1 VTSSCF
7 ATRCRTAARADPSA
21 VAADWNSFYSERV
34 AAPFNYQVVDLTDE
48 QVDAEAGVFG
58 ALTDAVRR
66 LNEATLRTT
75 VDHET
80 VEEVRRHVE
89 ELTAR
94 LEKSTIEG
102 SFGVSFTTG
111 GRVRGYGN
119 AVVGLRNPLAVPLRI
134 VQDRENGRARAD
146 FELNALY
153 EGPPGQ
159 VHGGVVALVLDQVFG
174 EAAAAGGTPGMT
186 GTLTLRYQLNTPL
199 GACSADA
206 WVDRRDGVK
215 TIVKGEL
222 RRTDGTVTVT
232 AEGIFILPRW
242 AREKLAEDGGTPPQY
257 E

>member
-1 VTSSCF
+1 M
-7 ATRCRTAARADPSA
+7 
-21 VAADWNSFYSERV
+21 
-34 AAPFNYQVVDLTDE
+34 AAPFNYQVLDLTDE
-48 QVDAEAGVFG
+48 QIDAENAVFG
-58 ALTDAVRR
+58 ALTNAVRR

-75 VDHET
+75 VDHDT
-80 VEEVRRHVE
+80 IDEVRRQVE

-94 LEKSTIEG
+94 LEKSMIPG
-102 SFGVSFTTG
+102 NFGVAISKS

-119 AVVGLRNPLAVPLRI
+119 AVVGLRNPIAVPLQI
-134 VQDRENGRARAD
+134 VQDKVAGRASAE

-186 GTLTLRYQLNTPL
+186 GTLTLRYVLNTPL
-199 GACSADA
+199 GPCSAAA

-215 TIVKGEL
+215 TVVKGEL
-222 RRTDGTVTVT
+222 RRADGTVTVT

-242 AREKLAEDGGTPPQY
+242 AREKLAAHGETPPQY

>member
-1 VTSSCF
+1 MG
-7 ATRCRTAARADPSA
+7 
-21 VAADWNSFYSERV
+21 
-34 AAPFNYQVVDLTDE
+34 APFEYQVLDLTDDE
-48 QVDAEAGVFG
+48 IEAENAVFG
-58 ALTDAVRR
+58 GLADAVRR

-80 VEEVRRHVE
+80 LEDVRRQVE
-89 ELTAR
+89 ELTTR
-94 LEKSTIEG
+94 LEKSMIPG
-102 SFGVSFTTG
+102 SFGVAITKSG
-111 GRVRGYGN
+111 HVRGYGN
-119 AVVGLRNPLAVPLRI
+119 AVVGLRNPLAVPLHI
-134 VQDRENGRARAD
+134 VQDRTAGRASAE

-186 GTLTLRYQLNTPL
+186 GTLKLRYGLNTPL
-199 GACSADA
+199 GRCSAEA

-222 RRTDGTVTVT
+222 RRADGTVTVT

-242 AREKLAEDGGTPPQY
+242 AREEMARHGGTPPQY

>member
-1 VTSSCF
+1 M
-7 ATRCRTAARADPSA
+7 
-21 VAADWNSFYSERV
+21 
-34 AAPFNYQVVDLTDE
+34 AAPFNYQVVDLSDE
-48 QVDAEAGVFG
+48 EVQAEAAVFG

-80 VEEVRRHVE
+80 VEEVRRQVE
-89 ELTAR
+89 ELAGR
-94 LEKSTIEG
+94 LEKNMIEG
-102 SFGVSFTTG
+102 SFGVSFTPG

-119 AVVGLRNPLAVPLRI
+119 AVVGLRNPLAVPLKI
-134 VQDRENGRARAD
+134 VQDKENGRASAE

-186 GTLTLRYQLNTPL
+186 GTLKLRYELNTPL
-199 GACSADA
+199 GPCSAAA

-215 TIVKGEL
+215 TIVKGEM
-222 RRTDGTVTVT
+222 RRADGTVTVT

-242 AREKLAEDGGTPPQY
+242 ARDQLAAQQDAPPQY

>member
-1 VTSSCF
+1 M
-7 ATRCRTAARADPSA
+7 
-21 VAADWNSFYSERV
+21 

-48 QVDAEAGVFG
+48 EVEAENAVYGG
-58 ALTDAVRR
+58 LADAVRR
-66 LNEATLRTT
+66 LNEATLLTT

-80 VEEVRRHVE
+80 VEEVRQQVE

-94 LEKSTIEG
+94 LEKSRIEG

-119 AVVGLRNPLAVPLRI
+119 AVVGLRNPLAVPLHI
-134 VQDRENGRARAD
+134 VQDKELGRARAE

-186 GTLTLRYQLNTPL
+186 GTLKLRYGLNTPL
-199 GACSADA
+199 GHCSAEA

-222 RRTDGTVTVT
+222 RRADGTVTVT

-242 AREKLAEDGGTPPQY
+242 AREEMAKHGGTPPQY

>member
-1 VTSSCF
+1 M
-7 ATRCRTAARADPSA
+7 
-21 VAADWNSFYSERV
+21 
-34 AAPFNYQVVDLTDE
+34 AAPFDYQVLDLTDE
-48 QVDAEAGVFG
+48 EIEAEQAVFG
-58 ALTDAVRR
+58 GLAEAVRR

-80 VEEVRRHVE
+80 VDDVRRQVE

-94 LEKSTIEG
+94 LEKSMIPG
-102 SFGVSFTTG
+102 SFGVAISRT

-119 AVVGLRNPLAVPLRI
+119 AVVGLRNPVAVPLQI
-134 VQDRENGRARAD
+134 VQDKVAGRASAE

-159 VHGGVVALVLDQVFG
+159 VHGGVLALVLDQVFG
-174 EAAAAGGTPGMT
+174 EAAAAGGSPGMT

-199 GACSADA
+199 GPCSAAA

-215 TIVKGEL
+215 TVVKGEL
-222 RRTDGTVTVT
+222 RRADGTVTVT

-242 AREKLAEDGGTPPQY
+242 AREEMARDGGTPPQY

>member
-1 VTSSCF
+1 M
-7 ATRCRTAARADPSA
+7 
-21 VAADWNSFYSERV
+21 
-34 AAPFNYQVVDLTDE
+34 AAPFRYQILDLTDE
-48 QVDAEAGVFG
+48 EIDDENAVFG
-58 ALTDAVRR
+58 GLADAVRR

-75 VDHET
+75 VDHDT
-80 VEEVRRHVE
+80 VDEVRRQVD
-89 ELTAR
+89 ELAER
-94 LEKSTIEG
+94 LEKSMIPG
-102 SFGVSFTTG
+102 NFGVAISKG
-111 GRVRGYGN
+111 GRVRGHGN
-119 AVVGLRNPLAVPLRI
+119 AVVGLRNPLAVPLKV
-134 VQDRENGRARAD
+134 VQDKVAGAASAE

-199 GACSADA
+199 GACSARA
-206 WVDRRDGVK
+206 WVDRKDGVK

-222 RRTDGTVTVT
+222 RRADGTVTVE

-242 AREKLAEDGGTPPQY
+242 AREEIASSGGGPPQY

>member
-1 VTSSCF
+1 M
-7 ATRCRTAARADPSA
+7 
-21 VAADWNSFYSERV
+21 
-34 AAPFNYQVVDLTDE
+34 AAPFTYQVVDLTDE
-48 QVDAEAGVFG
+48 EVEAENAVYGG
-58 ALTDAVRR
+58 LADAVRR

-80 VEEVRRHVE
+80 VEEVRRQVE

-94 LEKSTIEG
+94 LEKSMIEG
-102 SFGVSFTTG
+102 SFGVSFTSG

-134 VQDRENGRARAD
+134 VQDKDRGRARAE

-186 GTLTLRYQLNTPL
+186 GTLKLRYGLNTPL
-199 GACSADA
+199 GRCSAEA

-222 RRTDGTVTVT
+222 RRADGTVTVT

-242 AREKLAEDGGTPPQY
+242 AREEMARHGGTPPQY

>member
-1 VTSSCF
+1 M
-7 ATRCRTAARADPSA
+7 
-21 VAADWNSFYSERV
+21 
-34 AAPFNYQVVDLTDE
+34 AAPFNYQVLDLTDE
-48 QVDAEAGVFG
+48 QIDAENAVFG
-58 ALTDAVRR
+58 ALTNAVRR

-75 VDHET
+75 VDHDT
-80 VEEVRRHVE
+80 IDEVRRQVE

-94 LEKSTIEG
+94 LEKSMIPG
-102 SFGVSFTTG
+102 NFGVAISKS

-119 AVVGLRNPLAVPLRI
+119 AVVGLRNPIAVPLQI
-134 VQDRENGRARAD
+134 VQDKEAGRASAE

-186 GTLTLRYQLNTPL
+186 GTLTLRYVLNTPL
-199 GACSADA
+199 GPCSAAA
-206 WVDRRDGVK
+206 WVDRHDGVK
-215 TIVKGEL
+215 TVVKGEL
-222 RRTDGTVTVT
+222 RRADGTVTVT

-242 AREKLAEDGGTPPQY
+242 AREKLAAHGETPPQY

>member
-1 VTSSCF
+1 M
-7 ATRCRTAARADPSA
+7 
-21 VAADWNSFYSERV
+21 
-34 AAPFNYQVVDLTDE
+34 AAPFTYQVLDLTDE
-48 QVDAEAGVFG
+48 EIEAENAVFG
-58 ALTDAVRR
+58 GLADAVRR

-80 VEEVRRHVE
+80 VDDVRRQVE

-94 LEKSTIEG
+94 LEKSMIPG
-102 SFGVSFTTG
+102 SFGVAISRT

-119 AVVGLRNPLAVPLRI
+119 AVVGLRNPLAVPLQI
-134 VQDRENGRARAD
+134 VQDKVAGRASAE

-159 VHGGVVALVLDQVFG
+159 VHGGVLALVLDQVFG
-174 EAAAAGGTPGMT
+174 EAAAAGGSPGMT

-199 GACSADA
+199 GPCSAEA

-215 TIVKGEL
+215 TVVKGEL
-222 RRTDGTVTVT
+222 RRADGTVTVT

-242 AREKLAEDGGTPPQY
+242 AREEMARDGGTPPQY

>member
-1 VTSSCF
+1 M
-7 ATRCRTAARADPSA
+7 D
-21 VAADWNSFYSERV
+21 
-34 AAPFNYQVVDLTDE
+34 APFNYQVLDLTDE
-48 QVDAEAGVFG
+48 QIDAENAVFG
-58 ALTDAVRR
+58 ALTNAVRR

-75 VDHET
+75 VDHDT
-80 VEEVRRHVE
+80 IDEVRRQVE

-94 LEKSTIEG
+94 LEKSMIPG
-102 SFGVSFTTG
+102 NFGVAISKS

-119 AVVGLRNPLAVPLRI
+119 AVVGLRNPIAVPLQI
-134 VQDRENGRARAD
+134 VQDKVAGRASAE

-186 GTLTLRYQLNTPL
+186 GTLTLRYVLNTPL
-199 GACSADA
+199 GPCSAAA

-215 TIVKGEL
+215 TVVKGEL
-222 RRTDGTVTVT
+222 RRADGTVTVT

-242 AREKLAEDGGTPPQY
+242 AREKLAAHGETPPQY

>member
-1 VTSSCF
+1 M
-7 ATRCRTAARADPSA
+7 
-21 VAADWNSFYSERV
+21 
-34 AAPFNYQVVDLTDE
+34 AAPFEYQVLDLSDD
-48 QVDAEAGVFG
+48 QVAAEAAVFG
-58 ALTDAVRR
+58 ALTEAVRR

-80 VEEVRRHVE
+80 VDDVRRQVE

-94 LEKSTIEG
+94 LEKSMIPG
-102 SFGVSFTTG
+102 SFGVSFTKG

-119 AVVGLRNPLAVPLRI
+119 AVVGLRNPLAVPLKI
-134 VQDRENGRARAD
+134 VKDKEAGRASAE

-199 GACSADA
+199 GPCSASA

-222 RRTDGTVTVT
+222 RRADGTVTVT

-242 AREKLAEDGGTPPQY
+242 AREELAKQAATPPQY